1 MIKKADVF
9 LIGAILIF
17 SIALF
22 FLVSPTDK
30 GSEAVIRVNN
40 EVIYRLPLNKDT
52 EIKLTGNTVV
62 IENGYAFV
70 SSATCPDK
78 ICVNHQKISKSG
90 QSIICLPNG
99 VIVEV
104 E

>member
-1 MIKKADVF
+1 MIKKAD
-9 LIGAILIF
+9 IILIAAIICI

-22 FLVSPTDK
+22 FLLVPTNS
-30 GSEAVIRVNN
+30 GNEAVIRVDNQ
-40 EVIYRLPLNKDT
+40 ELYRLPLDRDC
-52 EIKLTGNTVV
+52 EIKLSGNTVV
-62 IENGYAFV
+62 IKDGCAFME
-70 SSATCPDK
+70 SADCPDK
-78 ICVNHQKISKSG
+78 ICVNHMEISKKG